1 MVNITVN
8 PLEEDVNGAK
18 ALTDGL
24 DFSEAEEDE
33 DEEDDEDSGSEDGGE
48 G

>member
-8 PLEEDVNGAK
+8 PLEDVNGK
-18 ALTDGL
+18 ALSDGL
-24 DFSEAEEDE
+24 DYSDADE
-33 DEEDDEDSGSEDGGE
+33 DDEDDEDSGSEDGGE